1 VIGEHRLHRQAGFTY
16 IALLIA
22 VAIVGVWLSATANVL
37 HLSVQREKE
46 QELLYIGQ
54 QFRLALE
61 RYASSSQG
69 NARRLPTRLEDLLL
83 DERLLQ
89 KKRHLRRIYVDP
101 MTGKAEWGLVQ
112 QGDGQ
117 ITGVYSLSTAE
128 PLKKAGFSVNDS
140 GFVGKQSYSQWVFV
154 PVVKAGATRAL
165 PVVPPSLQPV
175 SK

>member
-1 VIGEHRLHRQAGFTY
+1 MTGEPRFHRQAGFTY

-22 VAIVGVWLSATANVL
+22 VAIVGVWLAATANVL

-61 RYASSSQG
+61 HYASSSPG
-69 NARRLPTRLEDLLL
+69 NARRFPTRLEDLLL

-89 KKRHLRRIYVDP
+89 KKRHLRRIYLDP

-117 ITGVYSLSTAE
+117 ILGVYSLSTAE

-140 GFVGKQSYSQWVFV
+140 GFAGKQSYSQWVFMPAAKV
-154 PVVKAGATRAL
+154 GPTRTL
-165 PVVPPSLQPV
+165 PVVPPSVQPV
-175 SK
+175 AK